1 VRLTC
6 AGLAGAC
13 ALLAWT
19 TGATA
24 AVVQA
29 EPRARDAVDRPGG
42 RLIDVPFLPQTEA
55 LCGGAAV
62 AMVMRYWGARQIYP
76 DDFAPL
82 VDRAAAGIAT
92 GVLVADIGRRGW
104 QAVPFAGDA
113 TTAAAWL
120 QRQIDQARPV
130 VALIEAAPGRYHYV
144 VVVARTATDI
154 VVHDPARAP
163 FQTVTHAAFEQAWAA
178 TGRWAVLIVPG
189 EAGLDVV
196 AAPPVRSAAV
206 AAAAS
211 TGACG
216 PFVET
221 LVALARAG
229 DVASADAGLQAA
241 SSLCPEEAMVWRE
254 LAGIRFLQS
263 RWRDA
268 AGLAERAAV
277 LEPAD
282 APGWDLLATSRFL
295 AGDPTAALAAWNRIE
310 QPTVDVLRVEGAV
323 RTRHP
328 VIAGLVDLPPRRLLT
343 AAAFGRASRRLQ
355 AMPSAALARLRYTPL
370 DAGLADIEAT
380 VIERPIVPRGRG
392 PLAAAGVRALL
403 HRELRLDVAAPTGSG
418 ELWSVAWRWWEHR
431 PRVAFSLA
439 VPAGAGLPGV
449 TTVSGLWERASYAVL
464 DTKGSAPVVQQE
476 RRRAALGTADWATS
490 WLHWNAGLALD
501 RWADDSHAS
510 VDAGLEV
517 RSAGDRVS
525 VSVDAALWTPL
536 GSGRRFATAGLGLAL
551 RSSVERARPRWSLT
565 AGLDHTSSAAP
576 FDLWSGAGTGRART
590 PLLRAHPLLDDGVVT
605 GPVFGRRLIHGTGE
619 YVHPV
624 LTSVAGGLGLA
635 SFLDIARAWDG
646 RASAAAW
653 HGDAGVGLRV
663 SLPGNAG
670 GLRVDVARGLRDRRH
685 VLSAAWQPP
694 WPGRSR

>member
-1 VRLTC
+1 MRLTR

-19 TGATA
+19 TVATA
-24 AVVQA
+24 GVVQA
-29 EPRARDAVDRPGG
+29 EPRATDAVDRPGN

-62 AMVMRYWGARQIYP
+62 AMVMRYWGARQVYP

-104 QAVPFAGDA
+104 QALPFAGDA
-113 TTAAAWL
+113 TTATVWL

-130 VALIEAAPGRYHYV
+130 IALIEVAPGRYHYV

-163 FQTVTHAAFEQAWAA
+163 FQTLAHAAFEDAWAA

-189 EAGLDVV
+189 EAGPDVV
-196 AAPPVRSAAV
+196 AAPPVRAAPV
-206 AAAAS
+206 AAPS

-216 PFVET
+216 PFVAT
-221 LVALARAG
+221 LVALARGGDIAG
-229 DVASADAGLQAA
+229 ADAGLQAA
-241 SSLCPEEAMVWRE
+241 ASLCPEDAMVWRE

-268 AGLAERAAV
+268 AGLAEHAAV
-277 LEPAD
+277 LDPAD
-282 APGWDLLATSRFL
+282 APGWDLLGTSRFL
-295 AGDPTAALAAWNRIE
+295 AGDSTAALTAWNRIE
-310 QPTVDVLRVEGAV
+310 QPTVDVLRIEGAV

-343 AAAFGRASRRLQ
+343 AATFGRAARRLD
-355 AMPSAALARLRYTPL
+355 AMPSAALTRLRYTPL

-380 VIERPIVPRGRG
+380 VIERPVVPRGRG

-403 HRELRLDVAAPTGSG
+403 HREFRLDVAAPTGSG

-431 PRVAFSLA
+431 PRVAFALA
-439 VPAGAGLPGV
+439 VPAVAGLPGV
-449 TTVSGLWERASYAVL
+449 TTVSGLWERASYAGI
-464 DTKGSAPVVQQE
+464 DAEGGAPVVQQE

-501 RWADDSHAS
+501 RWDNDSHAS
-510 VDAGLEV
+510 VDAGVEV
-517 RSAGDRVS
+517 RPAGDRLSAS
-525 VSVDAALWTPL
+525 VEAALWAPL
-536 GSGRRFATAGLGLAL
+536 GSGRRFATASVGLAL
-551 RSSVERARPRWSLT
+551 RSTVERAQPRWSLT
-565 AGLDHTSSAAP
+565 AELDHTSGAAP
-576 FDLWSGAGTGRART
+576 FDLWPGAGTGRART
-590 PLLRAHPLLDDGVVT
+590 PLLRAHPLLDDGVVF
-605 GPVFGRRLIHGTGE
+605 GPVFGKRLIHASGE
-619 YVHPV
+619 YVYPV
-624 LTSVAGGLGLA
+624 MTSVAGGLGLA
-635 SFLDIARAWDG
+635 SFVDV
-646 RASAAAW
+646 ASASRRAAGTAAW
-653 HGDAGVGLRV
+653 HADAGVGLRV

-670 GLRVDVARGLRDRRH
+670 GLRVDIARGLRDHRH
-685 VLSAAWQPP
+685 VVSAAWQPP

>member
-1 VRLTC
+1 MRLTR
-6 AGLAGAC
+6 ASLAGAC

-19 TGATA
+19 SVATA
-24 AVVQA
+24 GVVQA
-29 EPRARDAVDRPGG
+29 EPRATDAVDRPGS

-76 DDFAPL
+76 EDFAPL

-104 QAVPFAGDA
+104 QAVPLAGDA
-113 TTAAAWL
+113 TTAADWL

-130 VALIEAAPGRYHYV
+130 VALIEVAPGRYHYV
-144 VVVARTATDI
+144 VVVARTATDV

-163 FQTVTHAAFEQAWAA
+163 FQTLAHAAFEQAWAA
-178 TGRWAVLIVPG
+178 TGRWAVLVVPG
-189 EAGLDVV
+189 DAGLDAVTV
-196 AAPPVRSAAV
+196 PTARSSALAV
-206 AAAAS
+206 APA
-211 TGACG
+211 TGACV

-229 DVASADAGLQAA
+229 DVAGADAGLQAA

-268 AGLAERAAV
+268 AGLAHRAAR
-277 LEPAD
+277 LDPAD

-310 QPTVDVLRVEGAV
+310 QPTVDVLRVEGDV

-328 VIAGLVDLPPRRLLT
+328 VIAGIVDLPPRRLLT
-343 AAAFGRASRRLQ
+343 AATFGRAARRLQ
-355 AMPSAALARLRYTPL
+355 AMPSAALTRLRYTPL
-370 DAGLADIEAT
+370 DDGLAQIDAA
-380 VIERPIVPRGRG
+380 VVERPLVPRGRG

-431 PRVAFSLA
+431 PRVSFALA
-439 VPAGAGLPGV
+439 VPAVAGLPGV
-449 TTVSGLWERASYAVL
+449 TTVSGLWERASYAAL
-464 DTKGSAPVVQQE
+464 GTDGGAPIVQQE

-501 RWADDSHAS
+501 RWANDSHAS

-517 RSAGDRVS
+517 RPAGDRLSAVF
-525 VSVDAALWTPL
+525 DAALWAPL

-551 RSSVERARPRWSLT
+551 RSTVERAQPRWSLT
-565 AGLDHTSSAAP
+565 AGLDHTSGGAP
-576 FDLWSGAGTGRART
+576 FDLWPGAGTGRARS
-590 PLLRAHPLLDDGVVT
+590 PLLRAHPLLENGVVT
-605 GPVFGRRLIHGTGE
+605 GPVFGRRLVHTSGE

-624 LTSVAGGLGLA
+624 LTGVAGGLGLA
-635 SFLDIARAWDG
+635 GFVDVARAWQQD
-646 RASAAAW
+646 AAAGAW
-653 HGDAGVGLRV
+653 HADAGLGLRV
-663 SLPGNAG
+663 MLPGNAG
-670 GLRVDVARGLRDRRH
+670 GVRVDLARGLRDHRH
-685 VLSAAWQPP
+685 VLSAAWLPP
-694 WPGRSR
+694 WPGR

>member
-1 VRLTC
+1 VRLTR
-6 AGLAGAC
+6 ASLAGAC

-19 TGATA
+19 TVATA
-24 AVVQA
+24 GVVQA
-29 EPRARDAVDRPGG
+29 EPRATDAVDRPGS
-42 RLIDVPFLPQTEA
+42 RLIDVPYLPQTEA

-82 VDRAAAGIAT
+82 VDRTAAGIAT

-113 TTAAAWL
+113 TTAADWL

-130 VALIEAAPGRYHYV
+130 VALIEVAPGRYHYV
-144 VVVARTATDI
+144 VVVARTATDV

-163 FQTVTHAAFEQAWAA
+163 FETVTHAAFEQAWAA

-221 LVALARAG
+221 LVALARNGDLAG
-229 DVASADAGLQAA
+229 ADAGLQAA

-268 AGLAERAAV
+268 AGLAQRAAA
-277 LEPAD
+277 LDPAD

-295 AGDPTAALAAWNRIE
+295 AGDSSAALAAWNRIE
-310 QPTVDVLRVEGAV
+310 QPTVDVLRVEGDV

-328 VIAGLVDLPPRRLLT
+328 VIAGIVALPPRRLLT
-343 AAAFGRASRRLQ
+343 AATFGRASRRLQ

-370 DAGLADIEAT
+370 DDGLAQIEAA
-380 VIERPIVPRGRG
+380 VVERPLVPRGRG

-431 PRVAFSLA
+431 PRVAFALA
-439 VPAGAGLPGV
+439 VPAVPGLPGV

-464 DTKGSAPVVQQE
+464 GTEGHAPIVQQE

-490 WLHWNAGLALD
+490 WLHWNAELALD
-501 RWADDSHAS
+501 RWSNDSHAS
-510 VDAGLEV
+510 VDAGLDV
-517 RSAGDRVS
+517 RSPGDRVS
-525 VSVDAALWTPL
+525 AGVDAALWTPL
-536 GSGRRFATAGLGLAL
+536 GSGRRFATAGVGLAL
-551 RSSVERARPRWSLT
+551 RSTIERARPRWSLT
-565 AGLDHTSSAAP
+565 AGLDHTSGASP
-576 FDLWSGAGTGRART
+576 FDLWPGAGTGRART
-590 PLLRAHPLLDDGVVT
+590 PLLRAHPLLDNGVVT
-605 GPVFGRRLIHGTGE
+605 GPVFGRRLAHASGE

-624 LTSVAGGLGLA
+624 LSGVASGLGLA
-635 SFLDIARAWDG
+635 SFIDVAH
-646 RASAAAW
+646 ASQDAASSKW
-653 HGDAGVGLRV
+653 HADAGLGLRV
-663 SLPGNAG
+663 TLPGNAG
-670 GLRVDVARGLRDRRH
+670 ALRVDVARGLRDHRH
-685 VLSAAWQPP
+685 VLSAAWMPP
-694 WPGRSR
+694 WPGR